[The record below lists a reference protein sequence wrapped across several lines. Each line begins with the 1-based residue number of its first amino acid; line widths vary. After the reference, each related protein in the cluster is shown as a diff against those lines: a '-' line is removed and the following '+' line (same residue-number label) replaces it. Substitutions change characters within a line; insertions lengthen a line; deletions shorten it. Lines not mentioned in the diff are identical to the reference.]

1 MPSLPFK
8 RCAAQTI
15 AALAV
20 SSNMA
25 FAQAAAP
32 FPATEGLSISIQ
44 GYLDEQ
50 NVSQIMSEIT
60 DMRAANPDTKIR
72 VVLFDSVGGNIEFGF
87 QLAQTIYEAGN
98 IDLVCRGDI
107 KSMTAVLFSSYQG
120 GQRIAAA
127 DCENMTFHDLINTV
141 WSPMAGGVR
150 LIRSQLNRD
159 AADLN
164 QAMEIMSLGIS
175 QASSI
180 PQETAQALFGADCH
194 LSPDQAYSLGLLD
207 VFEQRSTPLPEQ
219 MANPAPDDIYE
230 ICNTRPLSES
240 LPSNDW
246 SRYNFGLR

>member
-1 MPSLPFK
+1 MSKLPFQ

-20 SSNMA
+20 TSNIA
-25 FAQAAAP
+25 FAQATDPLPEAP
-32 FPATEGLSISIQ
+32 LTVSVQ
-44 GYLDEQ
+44 GYLDEES
-50 NVSQIMSEIT
+50 VTPVITEINDLRT
-60 DMRAANPDTKIR
+60 AHPDTPIR
-72 VVLFDSVGGNIEFGF
+72 VELLDSVGGNIEYGF
-87 QLAQTIYEAGN
+87 QLAEALYEAGN
-98 IDLVCRGDI
+98 IDLVCRGNI

-120 GQRIAAA
+120 GQRIAGAE
-127 DCENMTFHDLINTV
+127 CENITFHDLINTV
-141 WSPMAGGVR
+141 WSPTAGGVR

-164 QAMEIMSLGIS
+164 QAAEIMSTGIS

-180 PQETAQALFGADCH
+180 PYESAHALFGADCH

-207 VFEQRSTPLPEQ
+207 VFEQRSAPLPEQ
-219 MANPAPDDIYE
+219 IDSPTPDDIYQ

-240 LPSNDW
+240 LPRTDW